1 MSTPIV
7 GAQLFTLREFTKT
20 AEDLARTFDKVRA
33 IGYHTVQVSGI
44 GPIAPET
51 VGKLLSDS
59 GLSCVATHV
68 GWPRF
73 LGELDQVIAEHRLW
87 GCVHAAIGGLPG
99 EYRSLDGLRRFV
111 DELGPVAA
119 KLAEAGMDFSYH
131 NHNHEFI
138 PVDGEPWLARLYE
151 TAPADVLKAE
161 LDTYWVQAG
170 GGDPAAWIRK
180 CAGRAP
186 LLHLKDMTVAE
197 GREQRFAPIGEGNMN
212 WPAILEAAEAAG
224 VEYLLVEQDNCYGR
238 DPFDCLA
245 SSYAQLRAWG
255 YR

>member
-1 MSTPIV
+1 MSKPTV
-7 GAQLFTLREFTKT
+7 GAQLFT
-20 AEDLARTFDKVRA
+20 VRA
-33 IGYHTVQVSGI
+33 HTRTLPDIAETLRRIREIGY
-44 GPIAPET
+44 
-51 VGKLLSDS
+51 
-59 GLSCVATHV
+59 THV
-68 GWPRF
+68 QISGFGPVDAKDVANAVQAAGVEVSCTHMGWPRF
-73 LGELDQVIAEHRLW
+73 LNELDRVIEEHRWW
-87 GCVHAAIGGLPG
+87 GCRHCAIGGLPG
-99 EYRSLDGLRRFV
+99 DYHSAEGLQRFV
-111 DELGPVAA
+111 KELEPIAA
-119 KLAEAGMDFSYH
+119 RLADAGMDFSYH

-138 PVDGEPWLARLYE
+138 PIDGEPWLARLYE

-170 GGDPAAWIRK
+170 GADPAAWIRK

-224 VEYLLVEQDNCYGR
+224 VEYMLVEQDNCYGR

-245 SSYAQLRAWG
+245 ASYAQLRAWG